1 MANGKKV
8 TVEVDMATTEH
19 GDVSV
24 EDMVRLK
31 PDFKNILSLDPVKS
45 SLVNLG
51 GYCFKYWQLFNNG
64 HCFTL

>member
-1 MANGKKV
+1 MANGKKA

-31 PDFKNILSLDPVKS
+31 ADFKQTYILV
-45 SLVNLG
+45 
-51 GYCFKYWQLFNNG
+51 
-64 HCFTL
+64 